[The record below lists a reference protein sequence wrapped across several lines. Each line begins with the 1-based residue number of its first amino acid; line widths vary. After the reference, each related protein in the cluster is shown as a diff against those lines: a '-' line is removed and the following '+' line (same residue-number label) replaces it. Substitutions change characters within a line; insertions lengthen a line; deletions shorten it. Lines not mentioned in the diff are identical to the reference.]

1 MAGIRAMMI
10 SVALCQE
17 AADHYSTLSRQ
28 ASPSEDRAA
37 VLKNI
42 ARTLRGLAGQL
53 DRLASLERT
62 VGKEGRLS

>member
-1 MAGIRAMMI
+1 MI

-62 VGKEGRLS
+62 LGK